1 MVNKF
6 SEHLNSSHVVVV
18 DEKIIKMNEEK
29 AKEQMLR
36 FYLYE
41 KFNVYIH
48 FFAAAEN
55 MNKEHEI
62 YVCKNS

>member
-6 SEHLNSSHVVVV
+6 SEHLNSSHVVV
-18 DEKIIKMNEEK
+18 DEKIIKINEEK

-41 KFNVYIH
+41 KFNVHI
-48 FFAAAEN
+48 F
-55 MNKEHEI
+55 
-62 YVCKNS
+62 